1 MFASVLQLA
10 IQWTPLPML
19 VVLPAVTMGPGPVPA
34 TVDGRGDVARQV
46 RIEQRMQI
54 RVIARPG
61 GVIMDAPFST
71 PDDISRPRI
80 KERRMG
86 KCLGNAMIGGV
97 TMRSDNQLLLYLRDQ
112 RVVSATLERSCHA
125 RDFYSGFYL
134 ARSVDGKLCVDR
146 DVLLSRSGA
155 NCKIKQIRELIDKR
169 R

>member
-1 MFASVLQLA
+1 MLASVVQLV
-10 IQWTPLPML
+10 IQWTPLPLL
-19 VVLPAVTMGPGPVPA
+19 VVLPVITTNKGPVP
-34 TVDGRGDVARQV
+34 TDGREDVARQV

-54 RVIARPG
+54 RVTARPA
-61 GVIMDAPFST
+61 GVIMDAPFSA

-80 KERRMG
+80 EERRMG

-97 TMRSDNQLLLYLRDQ
+97 TMRSDKQLLLYLRDQ
-112 RVVSATLERSCHA
+112 RVVSATLDRFCHA

-146 DVLLSRSGA
+146 DLLLSRSGA
-155 NCKIKQIRELIDKR
+155 NCKIKQLRELIDKR